1 MFLFIHMIITQNLIN
16 QKMKNR
22 FTSLLLL
29 LVVAISAQAQ
39 LVSYTLQ
46 QSFTKSQLDSFL
58 ATTGFALPVTPQY
71 DIDVYKVIYKTPYKN
86 IDSLVNVSGIVV
98 IPQNTPCPSALG
110 CYAHG
115 TFSRRVEV
123 PSLQGAER
131 PIGFF
136 FAGIGGVVTAM
147 PDELGLGDSDTSVI
161 IHPYVNYFHSG
172 YAAVNI
178 MRAAREL
185 CTTLSKPLSGE
196 VVLTGYSQG
205 GYTTMAI
212 NKMIQEN
219 FSSEFNIKASS
230 PMSGPYDLK
239 KTMVDVMLSNDTFS
253 SPSYLPY
260 LLLGHHSVSP
270 LLQQR
275 YPTPS
280 HIFKSPYDT
289 LIPPLFYSKIRSTGY
304 IDQFCN
310 PVPRRMILDSVITA
324 FENDTLHPFRVVL
337 AENDLMGWTPQ
348 NSVFIHYCTL
358 DEQVTYLNAVRA
370 DTAWRRNGAPDIQI
384 QNHGPRT
391 HGGCVQPALTSTV
404 VFLLSKLSV
413 CNSILESEPFLFSL
427 YPNPANDILSLQSE
441 IENAQISLFDI
452 NGKIVFS
459 KIMTTNS
466 EELDVKKLERGLYI
480 IELKNDVG
488 QSAKKKF
495 VRF

>member
-1 MFLFIHMIITQNLIN
+1 
-16 QKMKNR
+16 MKNR
-22 FTSLLLL
+22 FLLLFCL
-29 LVVAISAQAQ
+29 FFILFSARAQQ

-46 QSFTKSQLDSFL
+46 QSFTKAQLDSFL
-58 ATTGFALPVTPQY
+58 NTTGFALPVTPQY
-71 DIDVYKVIYKTPYKN
+71 DIDVYQVIYKTPYRH
-86 IDSLVNVSGIVV
+86 IDSLVKASGLVV
-98 IPQNTPCPSALG
+98 IPKSTPCPSAIG

-115 TFSRRVEV
+115 TFSKRVDV
-123 PSLQGAER
+123 PSLQGPER
-131 PIGFF
+131 PIGLL
-136 FAGIGGVVTAM
+136 FAGIGGVVAAM
-147 PDELGLGDSDTSVI
+147 PDELGMGDGDSTII

-172 YAAVNI
+172 YAAVNL
-178 MRAAREL
+178 MRATREL

-289 LIPPLFYSKIRSTGY
+289 VIPPLFYSKIRSTGY
-304 IDQFCN
+304 IDQRCD

-337 AENDLMGWTPQ
+337 AENDLMGWAPQ
-348 NSVFIHYCTL
+348 NPVFIHYCTQ

-370 DTAWRRNGAPDIQI
+370 DTAWRQNGAPDIQI
-384 QNHGPRT
+384 QNHGPLT
-391 HGGCVQPALTSTV
+391 HGGCVQPALTSTII
-404 VFLLSKLSV
+404 FLLSKLSV
-413 CNSILESEPFLFSL
+413 CNSILESEPFLFSI
-427 YPNPANDILSLQSE
+427 YPNPANDFLTIQTE
-441 IENAQISLFDI
+441 IESAQMSVYDI
-452 NGKIVFS
+452 NGKKVMQKMMI
-459 KIMTTNS
+459 TNKEQIDIS
-466 EELDVKKLERGLYI
+466 MFESGIYVV
-480 IELKNDVG
+480 ELKNEKG
-488 QSAKKKF
+488 QSARRKF
-495 VRF
+495 VK